1 MGWGRLIKIELKGY
15 KSIKEMSLSLS
26 NLNVLIGPNGAG
38 KSNFLG
44 FFKFL
49 TELVEKNL

>member
-1 MGWGRLIKIELKGY
+1 MEWGQLTKVELSGY

-38 KSNFLG
+38 KSNFIG
-44 FFKFL
+44 FL
-49 TELVEKNL
+49 NS